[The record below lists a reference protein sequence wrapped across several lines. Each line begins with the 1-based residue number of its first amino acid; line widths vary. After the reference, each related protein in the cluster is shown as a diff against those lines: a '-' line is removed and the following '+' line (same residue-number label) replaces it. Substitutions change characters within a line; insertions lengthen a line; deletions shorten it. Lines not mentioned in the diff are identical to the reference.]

1 MNKHILIIENRSS
14 ASISG
19 VRKADSFSPEEI
31 AVYTEEGDLIIKG
44 RNLEVDEFNENKGE
58 LKNSS
63 RLISKRRR
71 KTNITS
77 YITKTPEII
86 SGVFLFLS

>member
-31 AVYTEEGDLIIKG
+31 AIYTEEGDLIIKG
-44 RNLEVDEFNENKGE
+44 KNLEVDEFNENKGE
-58 LKNSS
+58 LKITGRINS
-63 RLISKRRR
+63 L
-71 KTNITS
+71 S
-77 YITKTPEII
+77 YRSEKQHIPDN
-86 SGVFLFLS
+86 FLSKLFR